1 MVTKEFAEAS
11 AEINEILKYM
21 PDEELKK
28 IPSKLREFFR
38 EVASKDYVT
47 NINPDLPLDEQDI
60 KEKTKDI
67 IALIY
72 RNYWC
77 SEEER
82 KELDQKL
89 IENDRK
95 FEEELREKYNPDNIF
110 KNNVTT
116 TKKEEPEEVKEAKIE
131 QSLVPQETG
140 KWYQRFLDMVKR
152 WFKKK

>member
-11 AEINEILKYM
+11 AEINEILKYL
-21 PDEELKK
+21 PKEEVEK
-28 IPSKLREFFR
+28 IPSKLREFFK
-38 EVASKDYVT
+38 EVSSKDYVT
-47 NINPDLPLDEQDI
+47 NINPNMPLDKQQI

-116 TKKEEPEEVKEAKIE
+116 TKKEEPEVKEEKIE
-131 QSLVPQETG
+131 QSLVVQETE
-140 KWYQRFLDMVKR
+140 KWYQRFLNMIKR

>member
-11 AEINEILKYM
+11 AEINEILKYL
-21 PDEELKK
+21 PKEEVEK
-28 IPSKLREFFR
+28 IPSKLREFFK
-38 EVASKDYVT
+38 EVSSKDYVT
-47 NINPDLPLDEQDI
+47 NINPNMPLDKQQI

-116 TKKEEPEEVKEAKIE
+116 TKKEEPEVKEEKIE
-131 QSLVPQETG
+131 QSLVPQETE

>member
-11 AEINEILKYM
+11 AEINEIFKYL
-21 PDEELKK
+21 PKEEVEK
-28 IPSKLREFFR
+28 IPSKLREFFK
-38 EVASKDYVT
+38 EVSSKDYVT
-47 NINPDLPLDEQDI
+47 NINPNIPLDKQQI

-89 IENDRK
+89 IENDKK

-116 TKKEEPEEVKEAKIE
+116 TKKEESEVKEEKIE

>member
-11 AEINEILKYM
+11 AEINEILKYL
-21 PDEELKK
+21 PKEEVEK
-28 IPSKLREFFR
+28 IPSKLREFFK
-38 EVASKDYVT
+38 EVSSKDYVT
-47 NINPDLPLDEQDI
+47 NINPNIPLDKQQI

-89 IENDRK
+89 IENDKK

-116 TKKEEPEEVKEAKIE
+116 TKKEESEVKEEKIE

>member
-11 AEINEILKYM
+11 AEINEIFKYL
-21 PDEELKK
+21 PKEEVEK
-28 IPSKLREFFR
+28 IPSKLREFFK
-38 EVASKDYVT
+38 EVSSKDYVT
-47 NINPDLPLDEQDI
+47 NINPNMPLDKQQI

-89 IENDRK
+89 IENDKK

-116 TKKEEPEEVKEAKIE
+116 TKKEEPEIKEEKIE
-131 QSLVPQETG
+131 QSLVVQETE

>member
-11 AEINEILKYM
+11 SEINEILKYM
-21 PDEELKK
+21 PNEEIEK
-28 IPSKLREFFR
+28 IPSKLREFFK

-47 NINPDLPLDEQDI
+47 NINPDLPLDEQQI

-95 FEEELREKYNPDNIF
+95 FEEELREKYNPGNIF

-116 TKKEEPEEVKEAKIE
+116 TKKEELEVKEEKIE
-131 QSLVPQETG
+131 QSLVPQETE

>member
-11 AEINEILKYM
+11 AEINEIFKYL
-21 PDEELKK
+21 PKEEVEK
-28 IPSKLREFFR
+28 IPSKLREFFK
-38 EVASKDYVT
+38 EVSSKDYVT
-47 NINPDLPLDEQDI
+47 NINPNMPLDKQQI

-89 IENDRK
+89 IENDKK

-116 TKKEEPEEVKEAKIE
+116 TKKEEPEIKEEKIE
-131 QSLVPQETG
+131 QSLVVQETE
-140 KWYQRFLDMVKR
+140 KWYQRFLNMIKR
-152 WFKKK
+152 WFGKG

>member
-11 AEINEILKYM
+11 AEINEILKYL
-21 PDEELKK
+21 PKEEVEK
-28 IPSKLREFFR
+28 IPSKLREFFK
-38 EVASKDYVT
+38 EVSSKDYVT
-47 NINPDLPLDEQDI
+47 NINPNMPLDKQQI

-89 IENDRK
+89 IENDKK

-116 TKKEEPEEVKEAKIE
+116 TKKEESEVKEAKIE

-140 KWYQRFLDMVKR
+140 KWYQRFLDMVKK

>member
-11 AEINEILKYM
+11 AEINEIFKYL
-21 PDEELKK
+21 PKEEVEK
-28 IPSKLREFFR
+28 IPSKLREFFK
-38 EVASKDYVT
+38 EISSKDYVT
-47 NINPDLPLDEQDI
+47 NINPNIPLDKQQI

-89 IENDRK
+89 IENDKK

-116 TKKEEPEEVKEAKIE
+116 TKKEEPEIKEEKIE

-140 KWYQRFLDMVKR
+140 KWYQRFLNMIKR
-152 WFKKK
+152 LFGKT

>member
-1 MVTKEFAEAS
+1 MRYLNICQRKK
-11 AEINEILKYM
+11 AEINEIFKYL
-21 PDEELKK
+21 PKEEVEK
-28 IPSKLREFFR
+28 IPSKLREFFK
-38 EVASKDYVT
+38 EISSKDYVT
-47 NINPDLPLDEQDI
+47 NINPNIPLDKQQI

-89 IENDRK
+89 IENDKK

-116 TKKEEPEEVKEAKIE
+116 TKKEESEVKEEKIE

-140 KWYQRFLDMVKR
+140 KWYQRFLDMVKK

>member
-11 AEINEILKYM
+11 AEINEILKYL
-21 PDEELKK
+21 PKEEVEK
-28 IPSKLREFFR
+28 IPSKLREFFK
-38 EVASKDYVT
+38 EVSSKDYVT
-47 NINPDLPLDEQDI
+47 NINPNMPLDKQQI

-89 IENDRK
+89 IENDKK

-116 TKKEEPEEVKEAKIE
+116 TKKEEPEIKEEKIE
-131 QSLVPQETG
+131 QSLVVQETE
-140 KWYQRFLDMVKR
+140 KWYQRFLNMIKR
-152 WFKKK
+152 WFGKG

>member
-11 AEINEILKYM
+11 AEINEILKYL
-21 PDEELKK
+21 PKEEVEK
-28 IPSKLREFFR
+28 IPSKLREFFK
-38 EVASKDYVT
+38 EVSSKDYVT
-47 NINPDLPLDEQDI
+47 NINPNMPLDKQQI

-89 IENDRK
+89 IENDKK

-116 TKKEEPEEVKEAKIE
+116 TKKEESEVKEEKIE
-131 QSLVPQETG
+131 QSLVPQETE

>member
-21 PDEELKK
+21 PKEEVEK
-28 IPSKLREFFR
+28 IPSKLREFFK

-47 NINPDLPLDEQDI
+47 NINPDLPLDEQEI

-116 TKKEEPEEVKEAKIE
+116 TKKEEPEIKEEKIE
-131 QSLVPQETG
+131 QSLVVQETE
-140 KWYQRFLDMVKR
+140 KWYQRFLNMIKR
-152 WFKKK
+152 WFGKG

>member
-11 AEINEILKYM
+11 AEINEIFKYL
-21 PDEELKK
+21 PKEEVEK
-28 IPSKLREFFR
+28 IPSKLREFFK
-38 EVASKDYVT
+38 EVSSKDYVT
-47 NINPDLPLDEQDI
+47 NINPNIPLDKQQI

-89 IENDRK
+89 IENDKK

-116 TKKEEPEEVKEAKIE
+116 TKKEEPEIKEEKIE
-131 QSLVPQETG
+131 QSLVVQETE
-140 KWYQRFLDMVKR
+140 KWYQRFLNMIKR
-152 WFKKK
+152 WFGKG

>member
-11 AEINEILKYM
+11 AEINEIFKYL
-21 PDEELKK
+21 PKEEVEK
-28 IPSKLREFFR
+28 IPSKLREFFK
-38 EVASKDYVT
+38 EVSSKDYVT
-47 NINPDLPLDEQDI
+47 NINPNMPLDKQQI

-116 TKKEEPEEVKEAKIE
+116 TKKEEPEVKEEKIE
-131 QSLVPQETG
+131 QSLVVQETE
-140 KWYQRFLDMVKR
+140 KWYQRFLNMIKR

>member
-28 IPSKLREFFR
+28 IPSKLRDFFK
-38 EVASKDYVT
+38 EVASKDYIT
-47 NINPDLPLDEQDI
+47 NINPDLPLDKQQI

-89 IENDRK
+89 IENDKK

-116 TKKEEPEEVKEAKIE
+116 TKKEESEVKEAKIE

>member
-11 AEINEILKYM
+11 AEINEIFKYL
-21 PDEELKK
+21 PKEEVEK
-28 IPSKLREFFR
+28 IPSKLREFFK
-38 EVASKDYVT
+38 EVSSKDYVT
-47 NINPDLPLDEQDI
+47 NINPDLPLDEQNI

-89 IENDRK
+89 IENDKK

-116 TKKEEPEEVKEAKIE
+116 TKKEESEVKEEKIE

-140 KWYQRFLDMVKR
+140 KWYQRFLDMVKK

>member
-21 PDEELKK
+21 PKEEVEK
-28 IPSKLREFFR
+28 IPSKLREFFK

-47 NINPDLPLDEQDI
+47 NINPDLPLDEQEI

-116 TKKEEPEEVKEAKIE
+116 TKKEEPEIKEEKIE
-131 QSLVPQETG
+131 QSLVPQETE
-140 KWYQRFLDMVKR
+140 KWYQRFLNMIKR

>member
-11 AEINEILKYM
+11 AEINEIFKYL
-21 PDEELKK
+21 PKEEVEK
-28 IPSKLREFFR
+28 IPSKLREFFK
-38 EVASKDYVT
+38 EVSSKDYVT
-47 NINPDLPLDEQDI
+47 NINPNMPLDKQQI

-89 IENDRK
+89 IENDKK

-116 TKKEEPEEVKEAKIE
+116 TKKEESEVKEEKIE

>member
-21 PDEELKK
+21 PKEEVEK
-28 IPSKLREFFR
+28 IPSKLREFFK
-38 EVASKDYVT
+38 EVSSKDYVT
-47 NINPDLPLDEQDI
+47 NINPNMPLDKQQI

-89 IENDRK
+89 IENDKK
-95 FEEELREKYNPDNIF
+95 FEEELRKKYNPDNIF

-116 TKKEEPEEVKEAKIE
+116 TKKEESEVKEEKIE

>member
-11 AEINEILKYM
+11 AEINEILKYL
-21 PDEELKK
+21 PKEEVEK
-28 IPSKLREFFR
+28 IPSKLREFFK
-38 EVASKDYVT
+38 EVSSKDYVT
-47 NINPDLPLDEQDI
+47 NINPNMPLDKQQI

-89 IENDRK
+89 IENDKK

-116 TKKEEPEEVKEAKIE
+116 TKKEEPEVKEEKIE

>member
-21 PDEELKK
+21 PKEEVEK
-28 IPSKLREFFR
+28 IPSKLREFFK

-47 NINPDLPLDEQDI
+47 NINPDLPLDEQQI

-95 FEEELREKYNPDNIF
+95 FEEELREKYNPGNIF

-116 TKKEEPEEVKEAKIE
+116 TKKEKPEVKEEKIE
-131 QSLVPQETG
+131 QSLMPQETG
-140 KWYQRFLDMVKR
+140 KWYQRFLDMVKK

>member
-21 PDEELKK
+21 PKEEVEK
-28 IPSKLREFFR
+28 IPSKLREFFK
-38 EVASKDYVT
+38 EVSSKDYVT
-47 NINPDLPLDEQDI
+47 NINPDLPLDEQQI

-89 IENDRK
+89 IENDRM

-116 TKKEEPEEVKEAKIE
+116 TKKEEPEIKEEKIE
-131 QSLVPQETG
+131 QSLVPQQTE

>member
-11 AEINEILKYM
+11 AEINEIFKYL
-21 PDEELKK
+21 PKEEVEK
-28 IPSKLREFFR
+28 IPSKLREFFK
-38 EVASKDYVT
+38 EVSSKDYVT
-47 NINPDLPLDEQDI
+47 NINPDLPLDEQNI

-89 IENDRK
+89 IENDKK

-116 TKKEEPEEVKEAKIE
+116 TKKEEPEIKEEKIE
-131 QSLVPQETG
+131 QSLVVQETE
-140 KWYQRFLDMVKR
+140 KWYQRFLNMIKR

>member
-11 AEINEILKYM
+11 AEINEIFKYL
-21 PDEELKK
+21 PKEEVEK
-28 IPSKLREFFR
+28 IPSKLRDFFK
-38 EVASKDYVT
+38 EVSSKDYVT
-47 NINPDLPLDEQDI
+47 NINPNMPLDKQQI

-116 TKKEEPEEVKEAKIE
+116 TKKEEPEVKEEKIE
-131 QSLVPQETG
+131 QSLVLQETE
-140 KWYQRFLDMVKR
+140 KWYQRFLNMIKR
-152 WFKKK
+152 WFGKG

>member
-11 AEINEILKYM
+11 AEINEIFKYL
-21 PDEELKK
+21 PKEEVEK
-28 IPSKLREFFR
+28 IPSKLREFFK
-38 EVASKDYVT
+38 EVSSKDYVT
-47 NINPDLPLDEQDI
+47 NINPNMPLDKQQI

-89 IENDRK
+89 IENDKK

-116 TKKEEPEEVKEAKIE
+116 TKKEESEVKEEKIE
-131 QSLVPQETG
+131 QSLVVQDTE
-140 KWYQRFLDMVKR
+140 KWYQRFLNMIKR
-152 WFKKK
+152 WFGKG

>member
-11 AEINEILKYM
+11 AEINEIFKYL
-21 PDEELKK
+21 PKEEVEK
-28 IPSKLREFFR
+28 IPSKLREFFK
-38 EVASKDYVT
+38 EVSSKDYVT
-47 NINPDLPLDEQDI
+47 NINPNIPLDKQQI

-89 IENDRK
+89 IENDKK

-116 TKKEEPEEVKEAKIE
+116 TKEEESEVKEAKIE
-131 QSLVPQETG
+131 QSLVLQETG

>member
-28 IPSKLREFFR
+28 IPSKLRDFFK
-38 EVASKDYVT
+38 EVASKDYIT
-47 NINPDLPLDEQDI
+47 NINPDLPLDKQQI

-116 TKKEEPEEVKEAKIE
+116 TKKEEPEIKEEKIE
-131 QSLVPQETG
+131 QSLVVQETE
-140 KWYQRFLDMVKR
+140 KWYQRFLNMIKR
-152 WFKKK
+152 WFGKG

>member
-11 AEINEILKYM
+11 AEINEIFKYL
-21 PDEELKK
+21 PKEEVEK
-28 IPSKLREFFR
+28 IPSKLREFFK
-38 EVASKDYVT
+38 EVSSKDYVT
-47 NINPDLPLDEQDI
+47 NINPNMPLDKQQI

-116 TKKEEPEEVKEAKIE
+116 TKKEEPEVKEEKIE

>member
-11 AEINEILKYM
+11 AEINEIFKYL
-21 PDEELKK
+21 PKEEVEK
-28 IPSKLREFFR
+28 IPSKLREFFK
-38 EVASKDYVT
+38 EVSSKDYVT
-47 NINPDLPLDEQDI
+47 NINPNMPLDKQQI

-89 IENDRK
+89 IENDKK

-116 TKKEEPEEVKEAKIE
+116 TKKEEPEVKEEKIE

-140 KWYQRFLDMVKR
+140 KWYQRFLDMVKK

>member
-11 AEINEILKYM
+11 AEINEILKYL
-21 PDEELKK
+21 PTEEVEK
-28 IPSKLREFFR
+28 IPSKLREFFK
-38 EVASKDYVT
+38 EVSSKDYVT
-47 NINPDLPLDEQDI
+47 NINPNMPLDKQQI

-89 IENDRK
+89 IENDKK

-116 TKKEEPEEVKEAKIE
+116 TKKEESEVKEEKIE
-131 QSLVPQETG
+131 QSLVVQETE
-140 KWYQRFLDMVKR
+140 KWYQRFLNMIKR
-152 WFKKK
+152 WFEKK

>member
-11 AEINEILKYM
+11 AEINEIFKYL
-21 PDEELKK
+21 PKEEVEK
-28 IPSKLREFFR
+28 IPSKLREFFK
-38 EVASKDYVT
+38 EVSSKDYVT
-47 NINPDLPLDEQDI
+47 NINPNIPLDKQQI

-116 TKKEEPEEVKEAKIE
+116 TKKEESEVKEAKIE
-131 QSLVPQETG
+131 QSLVPQETE

>member
-11 AEINEILKYM
+11 AEINEILKYL
-21 PDEELKK
+21 PKEEVEK
-28 IPSKLREFFR
+28 IPSKLREFFK

-47 NINPDLPLDEQDI
+47 NINPDLPLDKQQI

-95 FEEELREKYNPDNIF
+95 FEEELREKYNPGNIF

-116 TKKEEPEEVKEAKIE
+116 TKKEELEVKEEKIE
-131 QSLVPQETG
+131 QSLVPQETE

>member
-28 IPSKLREFFR
+28 IPSKLRDFFK

-47 NINPDLPLDEQDI
+47 NINPDLPLDKQQI

-82 KELDQKL
+82 KELDQKI

-116 TKKEEPEEVKEAKIE
+116 TKKEEPEVKEEKIE
-131 QSLVPQETG
+131 QSLVPQQTE

>member
-11 AEINEILKYM
+11 AEINEIFKYL
-21 PDEELKK
+21 PKEEVEK
-28 IPSKLREFFR
+28 IPSKLREFFK
-38 EVASKDYVT
+38 EVSSKDYVT
-47 NINPDLPLDEQDI
+47 NINPNMPLDKQQI

-89 IENDRK
+89 IENDKK

-116 TKKEEPEEVKEAKIE
+116 TKKEESEIKEEKIE
-131 QSLVPQETG
+131 QSLVSQQTE

>member
-11 AEINEILKYM
+11 AEINEILKYL
-21 PDEELKK
+21 PKEEVEK
-28 IPSKLREFFR
+28 IPSKLREFFK
-38 EVASKDYVT
+38 EVSSKDYVT
-47 NINPDLPLDEQDI
+47 NINPNMPLDKQQI

-77 SEEER
+77 SGEER
-82 KELDQKL
+82 KEIDQKL

-116 TKKEEPEEVKEAKIE
+116 TKKEEPEVKEEKIE
-131 QSLVPQETG
+131 QSLVPQETE
-140 KWYQRFLDMVKR
+140 KWYQRFLNMIKR
-152 WFKKK
+152 WFEKG

>member
-21 PDEELKK
+21 PDEEIEK
-28 IPSKLREFFR
+28 IPSKLREFFK
-38 EVASKDYVT
+38 EVESKDYVT
-47 NINPDLPLDEQDI
+47 NINPNMPLDKQQI

-89 IENDRK
+89 IENNKK

-116 TKKEEPEEVKEAKIE
+116 TKKEESEVKEEKIE

-140 KWYQRFLDMVKR
+140 KWYQRFLNMIKR
-152 WFKKK
+152 LFGKT

>member
-21 PDEELKK
+21 PKEEVEK
-28 IPSKLREFFR
+28 IPSKLREFFK
-38 EVASKDYVT
+38 EVSSKDYVT
-47 NINPDLPLDEQDI
+47 NINPDLPLDEQNI

-89 IENDRK
+89 IENDKK

-116 TKKEEPEEVKEAKIE
+116 TKKEESEVKEEKIE
-131 QSLVPQETG
+131 QSLVVQETE
-140 KWYQRFLDMVKR
+140 KWYQRFLNMIKR
-152 WFKKK
+152 WFGKG

>member
-11 AEINEILKYM
+11 AEINEILKYL
-21 PDEELKK
+21 PKEEVEK
-28 IPSKLREFFR
+28 IPSKLREFFK
-38 EVASKDYVT
+38 EVSSKDYVT
-47 NINPDLPLDEQDI
+47 NINPNIPLDKQQM

-116 TKKEEPEEVKEAKIE
+116 TKKEEPEIKEEKIE
-131 QSLVPQETG
+131 KSLVVQETE
-140 KWYQRFLDMVKR
+140 KWYQRFLNMIKR
-152 WFKKK
+152 WFGKI